1 MKDHRSF
8 IIRIGFVLVLFHKPY
23 TLYL

>member
-8 IIRIGFVLVLFHKPY
+8 IIRIGFVFVLFHKPY